1 MDGKSRIDDSTT
13 NQFEPAGYGLL
24 DLHGFLRVADNLTLN
39 AGRFNL
45 TDKQHWHWTAGRGLT
60 ADNPGVDR
68 YSQPGRHAAVNLVWE
83 I

>member
-1 MDGKSRIDDSTT
+1 MGRACSRRGRRSYEGIQSRS
-13 NQFEPAGYGLL
+13 AGN
-24 DLHGFLRVADNLTLN
+24 DQRVTALRVRLH
-39 AGRFNL
+39 
-45 TDKQHWHWTAGRGLT
+45 QHWHWTDVRGLT